1 MTIQDNILTADEGK
15 WLTNGQTYSQQV
27 WLGINDSP
35 NNWHE
40 VHESEVPNEYK
51 QSSWEEEHKEEDME
65 E

>member
-35 NNWHE
+35 SNWHE
-40 VHESEVPNEYK
+40 VNESEA
-51 QSSWEEEHKEEDME
+51 EELTDSEALQIITEGE
-65 E
+65 

>member
-35 NNWHE
+35 SNWRE
-40 VHESEVPNEYK
+40 IDESEVPEDYK
-51 QSSWEEEHKEEDME
+51 QSAWEEEHKEEE

>member
-35 NNWHE
+35 SNWHE
-40 VHESEVPNEYK
+40 VDESEVPEDYK
-51 QSSWEEEHKEEDME
+51 QSSWEEQHKEEE